1 MIGQLIGSYRILR
14 LLGEGGMGVVYEAVR
29 EDIGGSAAIKILKKE
44 YALQPE
50 VAARFFNEARAANLV
65 NHPGIVKVFDYGQL
79 PSGAAYLAM
88 EFLEGESLYARL
100 QRHIRLSEAESLRL
114 GRQIASA
121 LAAAHDKQVVHRD
134 LKPENVLIVP
144 DAEAAGG
151 ERAKI
156 LDFGIAK
163 LAAQQQGSVRTNT
176 NMLMG
181 TPIYMSPEKITLQ
194 ISDGDFGLLRG
205 WGLFWD

>member
-1 MIGQLIGSYRILR
+1 MIGQYIGGYRILR
-14 LLGEGGMGVVYEAVR
+14 VLGEGGMGVVYEGVR
-29 EDIGGSAAIKILKKE
+29 EDIGGSAAIKVLRSE

-50 VAARFFNEARAANLV
+50 LAARFFNEARAANLV

-79 PSGAAYLAM
+79 PSGVAFLAM
-88 EFLEGESLYARL
+88 EFLEGESLYKRL
-100 QRHIRLSEAESLRL
+100 QREARLSEAESLRL

-121 LAAAHDKQVVHRD
+121 LAAAHEKQVVHRD
-134 LKPENVLIVP
+134 LKPENVFIVP

-163 LAAQQQGSVRTNT
+163 LTAMQQGPVRTNT

-181 TPIYMSPEKITLQ
+181 TPIYMSPENITLQ
-194 ISDGDFGLLRG
+194 LSDGDHRQTGS
-205 WGLFWD
+205 WGLIGD